1 MNLETILL
9 TSCAAILGA
18 AIGSFLNVVIHR
30 TPKGESIAY
39 PGSRCTACGH
49 SLSWSDNVP
58 VLSWLALRGR
68 CRYCKAPISA
78 RYMLVELMTAAVFA
92 LSVLEFGAGLAG
104 LRGALLGTFLIV
116 TMFIDIDH
124 LLILDSITI
133 PAAVAGLLLGVLL
146 HQGVT
151 ALEGALVGGVL
162 FGAVYL
168 FSGGRGLGL
177 GDVKLAVC
185 LGLFLGLANGIAA
198 FAASFVIGAV
208 LALPILALSRRGR
221 KDVLPF
227 GPFLVLAALIVTF
240 APALV
245 FEPYRAYQTFV
256 SRHLGM

>member
-1 MNLETILL
+1 MSLETLLL

-30 TPKGESIAY
+30 TPRSESIAY

-49 SLSWSDNVP
+49 SLSWSDNIP

-78 RYMLVELMTAAVFA
+78 RYMVVELMTAAVFA
-92 LSVLEFGAGLAG
+92 LAVLEFGAGLAG
-104 LRGALLGTFLIV
+104 VRAALLGTFLIA

-133 PAAVAGLLLGVLL
+133 PVAAAGLLLSIAL
-146 HQGVT
+146 HQALS
-151 ALEGALVGGVL
+151 ALEGAFLGAAL

-168 FSGGRGLGL
+168 ISRGRGLGL
-177 GDVKLAVC
+177 GDVKLAAC
-185 LGLFLGLANGIAA
+185 LGIFLGLANGITA
-198 FAASFVIGAV
+198 FAASFVIGALLALPV
-208 LALPILALSRRGR
+208 LALSSRGR

-240 APALV
+240 SPVLV
-245 FEPYRAYQTFV
+245 FGPYQAYQSFV